1 MYDSYMSIIVL
12 IIRMTVN
19 IIILKTRIYD
29 WEFLKKGRMN
39 KRMSVTF
46 FFFTEIITINC
57 ITLMILIEI
66 FRYFS
71 NRVKKRS
78 QLGES

>member
-1 MYDSYMSIIVL
+1 
-12 IIRMTVN
+12 
-19 IIILKTRIYD
+19 
-29 WEFLKKGRMN
+29 MN
-39 KRMSVTF
+39 KRMSVGEKKSI
-46 FFFTEIITINC
+46 FTEITINC

-78 QLGES
+78 QLGGS